1 MDLRAAV
8 HFRNPQLNIK
18 CLSKILKYHFDSDH
32 SEQQQQPADAGGE
45 QKMETAEVAPA
56 PTSGSTSAVESME
69 VDEDNGGATTGRPS
83 LL

>member
-1 MDLRAAV
+1 MVSCPDSKS
-8 HFRNPQLNIK
+8 QLGIK
-18 CLSKILKYHFDSDH
+18 FLSIILKCPHESAH

-69 VDEDNGGATTGRPS
+69 VDEDNEGAKPGQ
-83 LL
+83 L